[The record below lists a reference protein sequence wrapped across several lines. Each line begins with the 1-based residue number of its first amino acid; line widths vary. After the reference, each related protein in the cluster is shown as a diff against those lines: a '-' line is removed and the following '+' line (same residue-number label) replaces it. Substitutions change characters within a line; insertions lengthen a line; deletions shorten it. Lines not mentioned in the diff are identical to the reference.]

1 MKRFLTFIL
10 ALALMLSLTSCDSTY
25 TSENDDY
32 TQGIIKYQQKETLE
46 YNNDET
52 SRFDDVEYIEVI
64 ETEAVDNSYNE
75 ATEQANNQY
84 VETVY
89 VSNSGKI
96 HRIPNCSGMK
106 NYTEMSKDEAV
117 SRGYSYCKNCY

>member
-52 SRFDDVEYIEVI
+52 SRFDDVEYIES
-64 ETEAVDNSYNE
+64 N
-75 ATEQANNQY
+75 
-84 VETVY
+84 VENDIVENIFKVESERSRKKY
-89 VSNSGKI
+89 DVSKKLEVTKYCAKCNAHTLHK
-96 HRIPNCSGMK
+96 
-106 NYTEMSKDEAV
+106 ESK
-117 SRGYSYCKNCY
+117 